1 MADTT
6 DDRDHERAVEHALDP
21 HPFVA
26 TEAFVEADE
35 GEPVEL
41 MEEEAARLRDE

>member
-1 MADTT
+1 MSDTE
-6 DDRDHERAVEHALDP
+6 DDRTHEHAVEHALDP

-26 TEAFVEADE
+26 TEALVEGD
-35 GEPVEL
+35 EPVEL